1 MSHLKDLLN
10 QIGRETVKLIDNE
23 IVRQNLIKTGALRNS
38 IEYNVIMN
46 SKAEWRLTFTQIYYG
61 FFLDSGTRKI
71 SARNFFQKYI
81 TDQIDKYTPDITEA
95 TALDLLDDL

>member
-46 SKAEWRLTFTQIYYG
+46 SKAEWRLVFRQLYYG
-61 FFLDSGTRKI
+61 YFLDQGTRKI
-71 SARNFFQKYI
+71 NARLFFQRFI
-81 TDQIDKYTPDITEA
+81 DQQLNDYSVDIA
-95 TALDLLDDL
+95 DAVAQDILDEL